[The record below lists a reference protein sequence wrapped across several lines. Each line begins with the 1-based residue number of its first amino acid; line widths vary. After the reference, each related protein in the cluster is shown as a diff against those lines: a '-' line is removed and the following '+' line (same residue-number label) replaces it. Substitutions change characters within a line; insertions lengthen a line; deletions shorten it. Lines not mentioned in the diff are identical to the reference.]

1 MKYTKKVIE
10 QKLDA
15 MKVIVDENLDAMQEE
30 LEAYFET
37 NAETPIINVIKE
49 RLREIDKN
57 IVDFCDKLDNTLT
70 EMDKDCICVST
81 LIFEILAED
90 GWLTYEIL
98 TNKDVIQKLNEM
110 KGN

>member
-1 MKYTKKVIE
+1 MEYTKKVIE

-15 MKVIVDENLDAMQEE
+15 MKVIVDENLDVMQEE
-30 LEAYFET
+30 LDAYFEA
-37 NAETPIINVIKE
+37 NAETPTINTIKE

-57 IVDFCDKLDNTLT
+57 IVDFCDELDNTLT
-70 EMDKDCICVST
+70 EMDKDCTGRSI

-98 TNKDVIQKLNEM
+98 TNKDVIRKLNEM